1 MKFAAYHQ
9 AAHPEPR
16 LVLGRLLQPYALGHV
31 ELLHACESAFILDAG
46 PTPEITWEDLALA
59 VILCSKPWEDGKALL
74 WKIRSDARFALRH
87 TRECFKW
94 GKKLSDPD
102 ITAAGLEF
110 VEYLRAGSQTI
121 NIRYPEPKGDAINEA
136 PRHQMVK
143 CHFLFN
149 SCLTES
155 QIMNR
160 PWGLALSEW
169 MTHLALQGLVTTLDD
184 EPSDEQRVLEAR
196 AAAMP
201 AVSDAPNIWSAAET
215 IRKSLR
221 AERDAAAAAET
232 DKGGFPA

>member
-31 ELLHACESAFILDAG
+31 ELLHACESAFILDTE
-46 PTPEITWEDLALA
+46 TPEITWEDLALA
-59 VILCSKPWEDGKALL
+59 VLICSGTWEEGKALL
-74 WKIRSDARFALRH
+74 WNIRSNPKVALRH
-87 TRECFKW
+87 TRACFKW
-94 GKKLSDPD
+94 GRKLTDPD
-102 ITAAGLEF
+102 ITAAGLAF

-121 NIRYPEPKGDAINEA
+121 NIRYPEPKGDAVNEA

-184 EPSDEQRVLEAR
+184 EPTDEQRILEAR

-201 AVSDAPNIWSAAET
+201 VVSDAPDIWSAAEI
-215 IRKSLR
+215 IRKSLVAEREAAER
-221 AERDAAAAAET
+221 AESE
-232 DKGGFPA
+232 KGGFPA